1 MLLSHE
7 NLNTTIYF
15 SNHIHSDTIRQ
26 CYQLPQYSYWYWKNT
41 FCYRVPIFHDDM
53 VARSVDPS
61 VQRTVQLGALPD
73 ELVEAPYGLVRGA
86 YRWLHPVVVAD
97 SIGGGV
103 D

>member
-1 MLLSHE
+1 
-7 NLNTTIYF
+7 
-15 SNHIHSDTIRQ
+15 
-26 CYQLPQYSYWYWKNT
+26 
-41 FCYRVPIFHDDM
+41 M